1 MKNFLKKFSIIGLVF
16 SLIVLINSC
25 SSTNGHDH
33 NQGEGKT
40 SPTAQADSLLPPVE
54 TKKPNADYNPA
65 FEGQTRVPGI
75 ETKTEYKVSVFAR
88 GLSSPWGMTNLP
100 DGRILITE
108 KGGTMRIASKS
119 GEVGAAITGLPPVNS
134 SGQGGLLDVAI
145 DPDFDKNRMVY
156 WSFSKDGDNGT
167 ATAVGKGR
175 LSGDERRIENAEVIY
190 VAIPEFE
197 STLHYGSRLEWDG
210 SGNLFVST
218 GERSKMESRPEA
230 QNLDAALGKVLRIT
244 KEGKPVQGNP
254 FIGQQG
260 ALPEIYSY
268 GHRNV
273 QGLATHPET
282 GQLWEGEFGPR
293 GGDEINLI
301 KPGKNYGWPDITY
314 GVEYSGEPVGE
325 GITQKERMEQPVYYW
340 DPAVSP
346 SGITFYSGK
355 EIKEWKNNLFLGC
368 LSGQHM
374 IRLVIDGEK
383 VIAEERLLEDK
394 GERFRDLLE
403 GKDGALYAITDS
415 GKVYKIS
422 LKSDD

>member
-1 MKNFLKKFSIIGLVF
+1 MKITGLYLLCIVIYLMATIGL
-16 SLIVLINSC
+16 NSC
-25 SSTNGHDH
+25 SSGNGKS
-33 NQGEGKT
+33 NIEGSRT
-40 SPTAQADSLLPPVE
+40 PHQTIEQDSLLPPVE
-54 TKKPNADYNPA
+54 TKNPNADYEPA
-65 FEGQTRVPGI
+65 FKGQTRAPGI
-75 ETKTEYKVSVFAR
+75 ETKTEYDASIFAK

-108 KGGTMRIASKS
+108 KGGTMRIVSELGVLSNA
-119 GEVGAAITGLPPVNS
+119 VTGLPPVNS

-145 DPDFDKNRMVY
+145 DPKFSENRLVY
-156 WSFSKDGDNGT
+156 WSFSKNGTNGT

-175 LSGDERRIENAEVIY
+175 LSDDETKIENAQVIY
-190 VAIPEFE
+190 TALPEFE

-210 SGNLFVST
+210 NGNLFVST

-230 QNLDAALGKVLRIT
+230 QNLDAALGKIVRIT
-244 KEGKPVQGNP
+244 KDGEPAQGNT
-254 FIGQQG
+254 FIGQRG

-282 GQLWEGEFGPR
+282 GDLWEGEFGPK

-301 KPGKNYGWPDITY
+301 KPGKNYGWPVITY
-314 GVEYSGEPVGE
+314 GVEYSGEPVGK
-325 GITQKERMEQPVYYW
+325 GITQHEGMEQPVYYW

-346 SGITFYSGK
+346 SGITFYSG
-355 EIKEWKNNLFLGC
+355 EMIKEWKNNLFLGC
-368 LSGQHM
+368 LSGTH
-374 IRLVIDGEK
+374 IVRLVIKDDHI
-383 VIAEERLLEDK
+383 VAEERLLEDE

-415 GKVYKIS
+415 GLMYRIAQ
-422 LKSDD
+422 